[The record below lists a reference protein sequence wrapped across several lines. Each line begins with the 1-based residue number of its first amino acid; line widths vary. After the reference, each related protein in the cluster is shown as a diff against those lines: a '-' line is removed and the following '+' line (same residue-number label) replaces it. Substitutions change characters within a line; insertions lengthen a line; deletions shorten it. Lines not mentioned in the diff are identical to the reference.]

1 MKRFSA
7 YTRLCEAS
15 ATKPESILWSFSDT
29 VTRQDPRAEAV
40 GVLHLVDEP
49 PVDLTPQ
56 HARKGYTSGYHTL
69 HAFGVDPQNGAFVYI
84 FTNTYR
90 WSPSQGNWS
99 KTTAVRVPADHAR
112 RLWVAAAGKS
122 TMRGEWTPAGVRV
135 VRD

>member
-7 YTRLCEAS
+7 YTRLHEAS

-29 VTRQDPRAEAV
+29 VIRQDSRAETV

-56 HARKGYTSGYHTL
+56 HARKGYTSGF
-69 HAFGVDPQNGAFVYI
+69 HAFGVDPQNRAFVYI

-112 RLWVAAAGKS
+112 RLWATAAGKS